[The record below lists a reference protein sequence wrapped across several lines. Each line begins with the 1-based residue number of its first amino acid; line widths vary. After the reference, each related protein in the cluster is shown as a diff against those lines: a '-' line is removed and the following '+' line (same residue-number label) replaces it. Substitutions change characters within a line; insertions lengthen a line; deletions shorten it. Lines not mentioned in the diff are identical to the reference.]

1 MTSTS
6 ATGVESVFRS
16 LIQHLDEQ
24 DWDEVERE
32 VQPIIDYN
40 GQSMSATVFFACE
53 SNSLSTGRKLHRKL
67 DTIIVDTSSN
77 AFAARYI
84 NIAGSPYSAPEFQEI
99 IFAWFVENRL
109 AKWQS
114 LRGEAGS
121 ESRHSAVPRTPTL
134 TRDLSSRHDKLDL
147 KELYKA
153 YITSIN
159 EKTME
164 RDFERFC
171 QPELEHNGR
180 RLTITEYIPLISDS
194 QDAIQNLHFDIEE
207 LLLDEETQQIAARLE
222 FTGTPVRQWGG
233 AEPNGNSVKF
243 HENVMYQ
250 LHEGKIAHVWS
261 VIELN
266 VYRQQLS

>member
-1 MTSTS
+1 MASTS

-16 LIQHLDEQ
+16 LIQYLDEQ
-24 DWDEVERE
+24 DWDEVERR

-40 GQSMSATVFFACE
+40 GQSMSATVFFAAE
-53 SNSLSTGRKLHRKL
+53 N
-67 DTIIVDTSSN
+67 TIIVDTSSN
-77 AFAARYI
+77 AVAARYI
-84 NIAGSPYSAPEFQEI
+84 NIAGSPDSAPEFREI
-99 IFAWFVENRL
+99 IFAWFVDSRM
-109 AKWQS
+109 ARWQS
-114 LRGEAGS
+114 LRDEAGS
-121 ESRHSAVPRTPTL
+121 ESQHSAVPRTPTPIG
-134 TRDLSSRHDKLDL
+134 DVSSRHDELDL

-164 RDFERFC
+164 RDFESFC

-194 QDAIQNLHFDIEE
+194 QDAIQNLHFHVEE
-207 LLLDEETQQIAARLE
+207 LFVDEDTQQIAARLE
-222 FTGTPVRQWGG
+222 FTGTPVREWGG
-233 AEPNGNSVKF
+233 AKPNGNSVRF

-250 LHEGKIAHVWS
+250 LHEGKIARVWS

-266 VYRQQLS
+266 VYRQQLSR